1 MVVLVGDNCR
11 VALPFSCKFERE
23 KRLVTWTHWLCCFSS
38 YMYFIS
44 ALIKKLSTK
53 MPYVALYGAFHS
65 CMYWVH
71 VSNRV

>member
-11 VALPFSCKFERE
+11 VALPFSCNLERE
-23 KRLVTWTHWLCCFSS
+23 KCLVTWIHWLCFFSS

-53 MPYVALYGAFHS
+53 TPYVVL
-65 CMYWVH
+65 
-71 VSNRV
+71 